1 MNQEQEI
8 TTRPTVR
15 QPAVGP
21 PGAPGHVPEHANRP
35 TAQLPPLTGGPAEP
49 TDPLARITLTPRRFA
64 GVLAVAGLLLG
75 LVLALVPVHV
85 ASLDDSR
92 ATTVSCGNTIGG
104 VETPL
109 LAGDLGNTEPSIVA
123 TYVGTCQEAIGT
135 RLLFAWPMFFAGMLG
150 IIWLGVVRRDPLPKE
165 LPGVQ
170 HA

>member
-8 TTRPTVR
+8 ATQPPVR

-21 PGAPGHVPEHANRP
+21 PGAPGPGEVATDGP
-35 TAQLPPLTGGPAEP
+35 TAQLPRLAGGPAEQA
-49 TDPLARITLTPRRFA
+49 DPLAKITLTPRRFA

-92 ATTVSCGNTIGG
+92 ATTASCGNTIGG

-109 LAGDLGNTEPSIVA
+109 LTRDLGSTEPEVVA

-150 IIWLGVVRRDPLPKE
+150 IVWLGVVRREQLPKQ

-170 HA
+170 HT